1 MALTTVQTNNKL
13 VQYRKEIIREFVRDN
28 MFSPYMGD
36 SMTSIIRTIY
46 DAKKGGEQINIPL
59 VTSLQNTPSGAA
71 DTLVGAE
78 EQIDNYGMRVWV
90 DWARHAVATN
100 DAEEQ
105 KDSADVFG
113 EAKPLLSDWGKELQ
127 RDELISAFMAL
138 PSESAPANL
147 GASSG
152 GQRVNGVLFEA
163 STTTQIDTWVLHNR
177 DRILFGNDVSNLE
190 SDSDWSDSV
199 VKIEAGTD
207 KCTKNS
213 ISLMKRL
220 AKNASPKIRPYKTKD
235 GYEYFVAF
243 AGSLSFRD
251 IKASLSTDNQQA
263 QPRGRDNI
271 IFQDGDLLWDGVIVR
286 EVPEIDYFVDNVW
299 TSANATA
306 EGFLKTAGAT
316 SARVAPVLL
325 CGQAAGSLAWGQMPT
340 PTIRKEDD
348 YQFIK
353 GVGVKMC
360 YGVAKNFKKHT
371 TVGSATNYLKQWG
384 VFTGLFASAAETT
397 A

>member
-1 MALTTVQTNNKL
+1 MALSTIQANNKL
-13 VQYRKEIIREFVRDN
+13 VQYRKDIIREFVREN

-46 DAKKGGEQINIPL
+46 DPKKGGEQINIPL
-59 VTSLQNTPSGAA
+59 VTKLTNTPAGAA

-78 EQIDNYGMRVWV
+78 EAIDNYGMRVWV
-90 DWARHAVATN
+90 DWARQAVSTN

-127 RDELISAFMAL
+127 RDELIAAFMAL

-147 GASSG
+147 GGSSG

-163 STTTQIDTWVLHNR
+163 STTAQIDAWVLANR
-177 DRILFGNDVSNLE
+177 DRVLFGNDVSHLE

-199 VKIEAGTD
+199 VKIEPGTD

-220 AKNASPKIRPYKTKD
+220 AKNSNPRIRPYRSKD
-235 GYEYFVAF
+235 GYEYFVGF

-263 QPRGRDNI
+263 FPRGKDNP
-271 IFQDGDLLWDGVIVR
+271 IFQDGDLLWDGVIIR

-299 TSANATA
+299 TSANADN
-306 EGFLKTAGAT
+306 EGFLATAGAT
-316 SARVAPVLL
+316 SSRVAPVFL
-325 CGQAAGSLAWGQMPT
+325 CGQSAASLAWAQMPT
-340 PTIRKEDD
+340 PTFRQETD

-353 GVGVKMC
+353 GAGVKMC
-360 YGVAKNFKKHT
+360 YGAAKTFTK
-371 TVGSATNYLKQWG
+371 VGSNLKQWG
-384 VFTGLFASAAETT
+384 VFTGLFSAAADTT
-397 A
+397 VS